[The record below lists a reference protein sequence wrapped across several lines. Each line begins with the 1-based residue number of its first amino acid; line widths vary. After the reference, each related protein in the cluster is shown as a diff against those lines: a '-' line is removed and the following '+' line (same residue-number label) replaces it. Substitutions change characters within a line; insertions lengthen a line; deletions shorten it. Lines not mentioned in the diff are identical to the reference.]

1 MEGIIVRQFGGP
13 SVLEHA
19 TDLPDPQPGPGEALV
34 RVEAAGVNYTD
45 VYQREGI
52 YPRDLPFIPGG
63 EGAGIVE
70 AVGEGVGGL
79 TPGDRVAW
87 CDDDASYAQRTVLP
101 AGRLVPVPD
110 GITAETAASVMLQ
123 GCTAHFLATSVAHL
137 GEGDTCLITA
147 GAGGVGLLLTQYARA
162 LGATPITLTSTE
174 EKAQLSRAA
183 GAAHVLL
190 YGDDVPDR
198 VRDLTG
204 GCGVDVV
211 FDGVGRATFA
221 GSLASARVRGL
232 VVLFGAASG
241 AVEPFDPQ
249 ELNKHGSLMLTRP
262 HLRHFIATDEE
273 LRERAGDVLG
283 RVARGELDVR
293 TSATYPLADA
303 VRAHEDL
310 EARRTTGAIVLLP

>member
-1 MEGIIVRQFGGP
+1 MRGIRVSRFGGAD
-13 SVLEHA
+13 VLEHVG
-19 TDLPDPQPGPGEALV
+19 DLPDPRPGAGEVLV
-34 RVEAAGVNYTD
+34 RVEAAGINYTD

-63 EGAGIVE
+63 EGAGVVE
-70 AVGEGVGGL
+70 EVGEGVDGVS
-79 TPGDRVAW
+79 PGDRVAW
-87 CDDDASYAQRTVLP
+87 CDDDASYAEFTVLP
-101 AGRLVPVPD
+101 AGRVVPVPD
-110 GITAETAASVMLQ
+110 GVSPETAASAMLQ
-123 GCTAHFLATSVAHL
+123 GCTAHFLATSVARL

-174 EKAQLSRAA
+174 EKAELSRAA
-183 GAAHVLL
+183 GAAHVLR
-190 YGDDVPDR
+190 YGDDVPDE

-204 GCGVDVV
+204 GRGADVV

-262 HLRHFIATDEE
+262 HLRHFIASDEE
-273 LRERAGDVLG
+273 LRERAGDVLE
-283 RVARGELDVR
+283 RIARGELDVR
-293 TSATYPLADA
+293 TGATYPLADA
-303 VRAHEDL
+303 RRAHEDL
-310 EARRTTGAIVLLP
+310 EARRTTGASVLLP